1 MPEFALI
8 DEGLKRGGSSI
19 TLESPKGNHCMVAVD
34 EDMEIQTI
42 REKKLVEMMQ
52 RARTHLE
59 GVAKNEGKPI
69 IISDASFSSE
79 ISKHPLMVVDFW
91 AAWCGPCRMVAP
103 FIEQLAKEYAGRV
116 AFGKLNVDENPLT
129 SGEFE
134 VQSIPTLLIFR
145 NGEAVDGII
154 GAVPK
159 HQIESKIKAHLGN

>member
-1 MPEFALI
+1 
-8 DEGLKRGGSSI
+8 
-19 TLESPKGNHCMVAVD
+19 MVMSN
-34 EDMEIQTI
+34 EEMEIQRI

-52 RARTHLE
+52 KARTQLE
-59 GVAKNEGKPI
+59 TAAKNDGKPI
-69 IISDASFSSE
+69 LLSDTSFSSE
-79 ISKHPLMVVDFW
+79 ISKYSLMVVDFW

-103 FIEQLAKEYAGRV
+103 IIEQLAKEYAGRV

-145 NGEAVDGII
+145 NGEAVDGIV

-159 HQIESKIKAHLGN
+159 YQIESKIKAHLGN